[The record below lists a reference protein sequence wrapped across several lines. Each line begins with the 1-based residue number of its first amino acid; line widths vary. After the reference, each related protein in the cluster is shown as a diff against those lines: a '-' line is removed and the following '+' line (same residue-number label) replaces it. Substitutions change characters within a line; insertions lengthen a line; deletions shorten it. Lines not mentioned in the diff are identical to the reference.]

1 MKRPSKLAQAVAAVV
16 IAVYWCVTAIG
27 TVGVTSL
34 AAAVS
39 AVTPVNAGERRRN
52 KDDGNRRR
60 RRRRQSRRRQ
70 RRYYNNNWEW
80 YWAPY
85 WQWDYY

>member
-16 IAVYWCVTAIG
+16 IALFWCINAIG

-34 AAAVS
+34 ATAVS
-39 AVTPVNAGERRRN
+39 AVTPAHAGERRRN

-60 RRRRQSRRRQ
+60 RRRQSRRRQ
-70 RRYYNNNWEW
+70 RRRRGDNWEW